1 MASKEELSVSITN
14 KNALKDKIH
23 EIHNFIRNSGAG
35 YGTTALKIFNL
46 IYGLKRIEEFNLIDK
61 LNLKRP
67 ECEFSHLVKLAKS
80 NDVNKDEIILG
91 LLTGEILDN
100 INNSPI
106 QHILYYE
113 IPRNIKGSIYTQLIL
128 EIDIISKIEKTSNV
142 LLSGKV
148 YEYFIG
154 RDRSAI
160 SELGAYFTDRH
171 ITNFIFN
178 KLKISK
184 FGSFIDPFAGSGGFT
199 VEYMNFINSNY
210 PNINWI
216 NEINNIYHY
225 DINDDVIKSAGLEFF
240 CLSNGN
246 IVPSDNLKV
255 ENSFKNEF
263 SNKKFNYVIS
273 NPPYGGDKVIK
284 NQEQLKRDKIKNY
297 IKELLK
303 QETDKDIIIK
313 RNKQLKHIDEL
324 NKLDKI
330 RSDKLQVNKDSCS
343 KRIRTFC
350 KKYNLDAKD
359 KEACSLILLMDLIEI
374 NGICCGVLKEGVF
387 FDGKYSKIREVLVD
401 NYNITDIISV
411 PADQF
416 ENTTTKTSIIIFKN
430 TEEKTTD
437 ITFSELIVNKYQND
451 KFEEDG
457 DGNIIISEYKDDI
470 YSVNNSII
478 SNVSI
483 DEIRV
488 KSYSLNY
495 KDYDKKELICG
506 NDYKIVKL
514 GDICEYLPKSKR
526 AASFASEDGIYNFYT
541 SSEVIKKCNEADYNE
556 EVILIGDGGES
567 CIHYI
572 NNKYSCSSH
581 MFRIIYKNNNTKY
594 LYFILTNLWN
604 NIISKMTGSTI
615 KNISKEL
622 LSNIQIPIPKT
633 EEKLNEIVN
642 KISIPF
648 DRKKENEEKLTKL
661 KETIKNKIL
670 HITENEECDEVELGS
685 ICEFMKKKNKYK
697 ASDGKNKGIYKFYTS
712 SQDKILFRDDYEFEN
727 KYLLLGRGGNPS
739 IHIASKFSVS
749 HDDVYVI
756 KTYNIYYIYY
766 YIINNLNILI
776 ELFKGSTI
784 KHSNKTNLEK
794 LKIKIPKDK
803 SLITALEPLFNEVEE
818 LEKSIENDEKLF
830 KEYLEELAKDAIVSY
845 DTPQISNI
853 NNYEIDEKQSS
864 TGEKELIQMTIQE
877 LKNKCKELKIKG
889 YSKMKKE
896 ELIKAIQ

>member
-67 ECEFSHLVKLAKS
+67 ECEFSNLVKLAKS

-100 INNSPI
+100 ISNSSI

-178 KLKISK
+178 KINISK
-184 FGSFIDPFAGSGGFT
+184 SGSFIDPFAGSGGFT
-199 VEYMNFINSNY
+199 VEYMNFINSNFK
-210 PNINWI
+210 NINWI

-374 NGICCGVLKEGVF
+374 NGICCGVLKEGVL

-451 KFEEDG
+451 KFEED
-457 DGNIIISEYKDDI
+457 DNGNIIISEYKDDI

-495 KDYDKKELICG
+495 KDYENNDKELICG

-514 GDICEYLPKSKR
+514 GDICNIIKGIKRKSNLGKNYGLYPLYYCSILRHLYLDTYDYDDTAIIINKTNGTGKCMVYLGKGKYNVGETTLHFK
-526 AASFASEDGIYNFYT
+526 ANDEKLTLYIYYYLFNN
-541 SSEVIKKCNEADYNE
+541 IKKLETY
-556 EVILIGDGGES
+556 
-567 CIHYI
+567 
-572 NNKYSCSSH
+572 
-581 MFRIIYKNNNTKY
+581 YKGACQKSITLND
-594 LYFILTNLWN
+594 LF
-604 NIISKMTGSTI
+604 
-615 KNISKEL
+615 
-622 LSNIQIPIPKT
+622 NIQIPIPKT

-648 DRKKENEEKLTKL
+648 DRK
-661 KETIKNKIL
+661 
-670 HITENEECDEVELGS
+670 
-685 ICEFMKKKNKYK
+685 
-697 ASDGKNKGIYKFYTS
+697 
-712 SQDKILFRDDYEFEN
+712 Q
-727 KYLLLGRGGNPS
+727 
-739 IHIASKFSVS
+739 
-749 HDDVYVI
+749 
-756 KTYNIYYIYY
+756 
-766 YIINNLNILI
+766 NN
-776 ELFKGSTI
+776 
-784 KHSNKTNLEK
+784 
-794 LKIKIPKDK
+794 D
-803 SLITALEPLFNEVEE
+803 
-818 LEKSIENDEKLF
+818 
-830 KEYLEELAKDAIVSY
+830 
-845 DTPQISNI
+845 
-853 NNYEIDEKQSS
+853 
-864 TGEKELIQMTIQE
+864 IQ
-877 LKNKCKELKIKG
+877 L
-889 YSKMKKE
+889 
-896 ELIKAIQ
+896 